1 MSTAMTWAGTMS
13 PRRLASDDAPMIPR
27 LLRTL
32 LPITF
37 PTTTSA
43 WRFTAATKV
52 VRNSGAEVLSAM
64 TVGPITGFE
73 IPNRSP
79 VPTALARH
87 TSRAGRYVSRPSEN
101 MLPAT
106 PHEREYELGP
116 KVHTFKYRAKGR
128 EKPQTRHLGGLFLCP
143 PPVASMSSFRHFWA
157 SENAL

>member
-1 MSTAMTWAGTMS
+1 MSTAMTWAGTVS

-101 MLPAT
+101 MLTRDTARARIRAWSEGPYLQI
-106 PHEREYELGP
+106 PGEGEREA
-116 KVHTFKYRAKGR
+116 TD
-128 EKPQTRHLGGLFLCP
+128 
-143 PPVASMSSFRHFWA
+143 
-157 SENAL
+157 

>member
-101 MLPAT
+101 MLTRDTARALIRAWSEGPYLQI
-106 PHEREYELGP
+106 PGEGEREA
-116 KVHTFKYRAKGR
+116 TD
-128 EKPQTRHLGGLFLCP
+128 
-143 PPVASMSSFRHFWA
+143 
-157 SENAL
+157 

>member
-1 MSTAMTWAGTMS
+1 MSTAMTWAGTVS

-52 VRNSGAEVLSAM
+52 VRNSCAEVLSAM

-87 TSRAGRYVSRPSEN
+87 TSRAGRYVSRPNEN
-101 MLPAT
+101 MLTRDTARARIRAWSEGPYLQI
-106 PHEREYELGP
+106 PGEGEREA
-116 KVHTFKYRAKGR
+116 TD
-128 EKPQTRHLGGLFLCP
+128 
-143 PPVASMSSFRHFWA
+143 
-157 SENAL
+157 

>member
-101 MLPAT
+101 MLTRDTARARIRAWSEGPYLQI
-106 PHEREYELGP
+106 PGEGEREA
-116 KVHTFKYRAKGR
+116 TD
-128 EKPQTRHLGGLFLCP
+128 
-143 PPVASMSSFRHFWA
+143 
-157 SENAL
+157 

>member
-1 MSTAMTWAGTMS
+1 MSTAMTWAGTVS

-52 VRNSGAEVLSAM
+52 VRNSCAEVLSAM

-101 MLPAT
+101 MLTRDTARARIRAWSEGLYLQIPGEG
-106 PHEREYELGP
+106 EREA
-116 KVHTFKYRAKGR
+116 TD
-128 EKPQTRHLGGLFLCP
+128 
-143 PPVASMSSFRHFWA
+143 
-157 SENAL
+157 